1 MYCYCCGTLKTTQKC
16 PVCGA
21 EERRR
26 YTPQSAEGKA
36 LRSLFDM
43 NDIGPLST
51 IDNPTQ
57 FQLLATDILPGEQY
71 TYFRMQLSSIVGV
84 YNVRRMLMEQI
95 QSHQLPDAALFP
107 VLCQNAQE
115 TGFAQETCQ
124 RVICTI
130 YEMIGW
136 QIPAAPAAPATPA
149 KPAKPKTP
157 KQTPAQQTTAPVR
170 KTTQP
175 APDPTP
181 PKPPAP
187 PKPKHNPVDGE
198 DITIRMEV
206 SDQEAET
213 GFIKKWTVHRKEL
226 CSRCKGSGRAGS
238 GTCRQCNGLGVAEA
252 DTMLNLTFPA
262 HPRVSNFLQTFTGYG
277 NQGAYGGKSGNLY
290 VVVAV
295 KPLREIVRQQSSMQ
309 PASQPQPAPQS
320 RPAPAPPSQPAKPA
334 PAPRPA
340 APKTPPAL
348 QGFQQTGT
356 NGSDLTQVIRISPQE
371 NQQGCRKTFRY
382 TRQIRC
388 SGCLGKTPDGCTVCH
403 GKGTMPHEEEITVS
417 ISAHPGQTS
426 YTLPVMRGQGNAGTG
441 NGTSGN
447 LLIRVEVDARLQS
460 KPQPAPQPPR
470 PAPQP
475 PRPAPQPTKPA
486 DTFHRDGE
494 DVTVYVK
501 VSKHENTKGCTKTV
515 KYTRKTCC
523 RACGGKGTAAGGRC
537 RVCGG
542 SGTIDKTEELSV
554 HIAPHPGQDR
564 YTLPIIRGK
573 GNAGLGTGRDGN
585 LFIHVEVQSG
595 WW

>member
-36 LRSLFDM
+36 LRDLFDM
-43 NDIGPLST
+43 KEIGPQST
-51 IDNPTQ
+51 IENPTQ
-57 FQLLATDILPGEQY
+57 FQLLTTDILPGEQY
-71 TYFRMQLSSIVGV
+71 TYFRMQLSSIVSV
-84 YNVRRMLMEQI
+84 YNVRRMLMDQI
-95 QSHQLPDAALFP
+95 QSHTLPDAALFP
-107 VLCQNAQE
+107 ALCQNAQE

-124 RVICTI
+124 RVIGTI

-136 QIPAAPAAPATPA
+136 QIPAAPAEPA
-149 KPAKPKTP
+149 KPAKPK
-157 KQTPAQQTTAPVR
+157 
-170 KTTQP
+170 
-175 APDPTP
+175 
-181 PKPPAP
+181 KPPATEQTAAPAKPAAPKPAAPAKPATPKPAAP
-187 PKPKHNPVDGE
+187 PKAKHNPVDGE

-206 SDQEAET
+206 SDREAET
-213 GFIKKWTVHRKEL
+213 GFVKKWPVHRKEL
-226 CSRCKGSGRAGS
+226 CSRCRGSGRAGS

-262 HPRVSNFLQTFTGYG
+262 HPRVSNFLQTFPGYG

-320 RPAPAPPSQPAKPA
+320 RPAPAPRPQPAKPA
-334 PAPRPA
+334 PAPRSA

-348 QGFQQTGT
+348 QGFQRTGT
-356 NGSDLTQVIRISPQE
+356 DGSDLTHVIRISPQE

-441 NGTSGN
+441 NGSSGN
-447 LLIRVEVDARLQS
+447 LLVRVEVDSRQQPPPP
-460 KPQPAPQPPR
+460 KPASQPAAPPS
-470 PAPQP
+470 
-475 PRPAPQPTKPA
+475 KPA
-486 DTFHRDGE
+486 DTFSKDG
-494 DVTVYVK
+494 DDLTVYVK
-501 VSKHENTKGCTKTV
+501 VSRHENAKGCTKTV
-515 KYTRKTCC
+515 KYARKTCC
-523 RACGGKGTAAGGRC
+523 RVCGGKGTSAGGRC
-537 RVCGG
+537 RVCNG
-542 SGTIDKTEELSV
+542 SGTITKTEELSV
-554 HIAPHPGQDR
+554 YIAPHPGQDR

-573 GNAGLGTGRDGN
+573 GNAGLGSGRDGN